1 MIRSYEQLTLGKYE
15 EIVALLKDQTLDDL
29 QLQAEV
35 IGILNDKTA
44 DEVLSLP
51 LEEYQMLAYA
61 AKFLEEGPEPK
72 PRCAKSYNLAYT
84 TSEGKREEL
93 VLIPTCSA
101 RQMTTAQYIDFQ
113 NFNAQGDKI
122 TETLS
127 CLLVPL
133 GKRYCED
140 YDPAEVQAAI
150 RKSLPVLP
158 ALHLLAFFFESC
170 ARLTRATL
178 ISSWWALKAKR
189 NKTEKEKEEL
199 RKIRALLKN
208 GAGPTQ

>member
-61 AKFLEEGPEPK
+61 AKFLEEVPEPQ

-84 TSEGKREEL
+84 TSEGKRAEL
-93 VLIPTCSA
+93 VLIPTWSA
-101 RQMTTAQYIDFQ
+101 LQRTTAQYIDFQ
-113 NFNAQGDKI
+113 HFKAEGDKI

-150 RKSLPVLP
+150 RQSLPVLP

-178 ISSWWALKAKR
+178 ISSWWALKMKR

-208 GAGPTQ
+208 GAGPMQ

>member
-61 AKFLEEGPEPK
+61 AKFLEEVPEPK

-150 RKSLPVLP
+150 RQSLPVLP
-158 ALHLLAFFFESC
+158 ALHLLAFESC

>member
-61 AKFLEEGPEPK
+61 AKFLEEVPEPK

-150 RKSLPVLP
+150 RQSLPVLP

-170 ARLTRATL
+170 ARLTRVTL
-178 ISSWWALKAKR
+178 ISSWWVLKAKR

-199 RKIRALLKN
+199 RKIRALLKG

>member
-61 AKFLEEGPEPK
+61 AKFLEEVPEPK

-140 YDPAEVQAAI
+140 YDPAEVPAAI
-150 RKSLPVLP
+150 RQSLPVLP
-158 ALHLLAFFFESC
+158 ALQLLAFFFESF
-170 ARLTRATL
+170 ARFTRATL

-199 RKIRALLKN
+199 RKIRTLLKN

>member
-15 EIVALLKDQTLDDL
+15 EIVALLKDQTIDDL

-61 AKFLEEGPEPK
+61 AKFLEEVPEPK

-113 NFNAQGDKI
+113 NFNAQGDKV

-150 RKSLPVLP
+150 RQSLPVLP

-178 ISSWWALKAKR
+178 SSSWWALKAKR

>member
-44 DEVLSLP
+44 DEVLALP
-51 LEEYQMLAYA
+51 LEKYQILAYA
-61 AKFLEEGPEPK
+61 AKFLEEVPEPK
-72 PRCAKSYNLAYT
+72 PRCEKSYNLAYT

-133 GKRYCED
+133 GKQYCED

-150 RKSLPVLP
+150 RQSLPVLP
-158 ALHLLAFFFESC
+158 ALHLLAFFS
-170 ARLTRATL
+170 
-178 ISSWWALKAKR
+178 
-189 NKTEKEKEEL
+189 N
-199 RKIRALLKN
+199 RALD
-208 GAGPTQ
+208 

>member
-61 AKFLEEGPEPK
+61 AKFLEEVPEPK

-150 RKSLPVLP
+150 RQSLPVLP
-158 ALHLLAFFFESC
+158 ALHLLAFFVESC
-170 ARLTRATL
+170 ARLTRVTL

-189 NKTEKEKEEL
+189 NKTEKEKAEL

-208 GAGPTQ
+208 GAGPMQ

>member
-61 AKFLEEGPEPK
+61 AKFLEEVPEPK

-84 TSEGKREEL
+84 TKEGKREEL

-150 RKSLPVLP
+150 RQSLPVLP

-170 ARLTRATL
+170 ARLTRATH
-178 ISSWWALKAKR
+178 ISSWWALKTKR